1 MEGLTTCWWRQ
12 VHRELF
18 GGADK
23 YFTPFLSPNANLC
36 FQQKELDEIQGEPD
50 TVPQLLTNRGDHFL
64 WAARELYER
73 GYREVNFN
81 LGCPSGTVTAKHKGA
96 GLLAYPEELDRCLGE
111 IFEGLPDLRVSVKT
125 RIGKNEPAE
134 WDTLLAL
141 YEKYPISELI
151 VHPRVQKEFYKGTV
165 HRDAFDRAL
174 EAYPGTLVYNGD
186 LFTPSDIGMFC
197 RQYPQ
202 VTAVMTGRGLMTDP
216 SLLRQTRGGRPASRQ
231 ELAAFHDRLL
241 ALYTARL
248 SGDTPVLHRMRE
260 LWNYLSGSFEGTDR
274 PLKAIRK
281 AKDLPAY
288 EAAAQEILRSCPL
301 KDAK

>member
-1 MEGLTTCWWRQ
+1 MYYVYVLECQDGSLYA
-12 VHRELF
+12 
-18 GGADK
+18 GM
-23 YFTPFLSPNANLC
+23 
-36 FQQKELDEIQGEPD
+36 
-50 TVPQLLTNRGDHFL
+50 TNDLRRRMTLH
-64 WAARELYER
+64 AA
-73 GYREVNFN
+73 G
-81 LGCPSGTVTAKHKGA
+81 KGA
-96 GLLAYPEELDRCLGE
+96 KY
-111 IFEGLPDLRVSVKT
+111 T
-125 RIGKNEPAE
+125 R
-134 WDTLLAL
+134 
-141 YEKYPISELI
+141 S
-151 VHPRVQKEFYKGTV
+151 HPP
-165 HRDAFDRAL
+165 RAL

-231 ELAAFHDRLL
+231 ELTTFHDRLL

-260 LWNYLSGSFEGTDR
+260 LWNYLSGSFEVTDR

>member
-1 MEGLTTCWWRQ
+1 M
-12 VHRELF
+12 
-18 GGADK
+18 
-23 YFTPFLSPNANLC
+23 
-36 FQQKELDEIQGEPD
+36 
-50 TVPQLLTNRGDHFL
+50 
-64 WAARELYER
+64 
-73 GYREVNFN
+73 NFN

-96 GLLAYPEELDRCLGE
+96 GLLAHPEELDRCLGE

-134 WDTLLAL
+134 WDALLAL
-141 YEKYPISELI
+141 YGKYPISELI

-186 LFTPSDIGMFC
+186 LFTPSDIGVFC

-231 ELAAFHDRLL
+231 ELTAFHDRLL
-241 ALYTARL
+241 ALYAARL

-260 LWNYLSGSFEGTDR
+260 LWNYLAGSFEGAER